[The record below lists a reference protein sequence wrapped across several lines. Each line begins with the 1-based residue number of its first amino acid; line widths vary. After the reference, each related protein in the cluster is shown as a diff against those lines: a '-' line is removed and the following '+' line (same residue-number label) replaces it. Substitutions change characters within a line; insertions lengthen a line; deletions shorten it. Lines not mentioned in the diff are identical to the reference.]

1 MRGNARSV
9 EGGADI
15 GTRCNFVR
23 MLIVG
28 RNGSIEKK
36 SEYLYRGE
44 KLGRGWGRV
53 IAAMIGKGAF
63 DFVLHLCPF
72 RFNSLS
78 HFAPFYSLHSHLL
91 ESSLSIFRCVRGRLA
106 LRTKVFLLNRS
117 PRWRNEIFKNNS
129 SPPSPEKGSTG
140 CLFAI
145 RFSNLVAKT
154 STRLLLRF
162 QVALAGY
169 I

>member
-44 KLGRGWGRV
+44 KLGRGWGWV

-63 DFVLHLCPF
+63 DFVLHLYPF

-78 HFAPFYSLHSHLL
+78 HFAPFYSLHLL

-117 PRWRNEIFKNNS
+117 PRLRIILRSPLRKRGARIVYLRFASQIS
-129 SPPSPEKGSTG
+129 SPRPRHDCYFVFRLRWQDTFST
-140 CLFAI
+140 
-145 RFSNLVAKT
+145 T
-154 STRLLLRF
+154 
-162 QVALAGY
+162 
-169 I
+169 